1 MKQSFIL
8 FNKNLKSNISF
19 RLNICLCLRMKF
31 LFILAC
37 LFLSLIVFSQTSDS
51 IKVHF
56 LYGSKPK
63 RAFKKTESKWFGGK
77 SGGHVGI
84 EGDNGKILN
93 FLLKGKFHWF
103 ANSRNKHSTY
113 DIHSYQSFYSVL
125 GGDGVSSKKTIIT
138 IPVTNE
144 QKELFNNI
152 SNNYLSNT
160 PYDYAFVGMRCGAAA
175 HDILGQL
182 GIVKAYSYRKTYL
195 KIFYPKKL
203 RKKLL
208 KTAKEKNWPVYQE
221 EGTNNRKWER
231 D

>member
-1 MKQSFIL
+1 
-8 FNKNLKSNISF
+8 
-19 RLNICLCLRMKF
+19 MKF
-31 LFILAC
+31 LFILAFS
-37 LFLSLIVFSQTSDS
+37 FLSSVVFSQTSDS

-56 LYGSKPK
+56 LYGSVPK
-63 RAFKKTESKWFGGK
+63 KEFKQTESKWFGGK
-77 SGGHVGI
+77 LGGHVGI
-84 EGDNGKILN
+84 ESESGKILN
-93 FLLKGKFHWF
+93 FLPKGKFHWF
-103 ANSRNKHSTY
+103 AKSRNKHSTY
-113 DIHSYQSFYSVL
+113 AIHSCQSFYSIL
-125 GGDGVSSKKTIIT
+125 GGDGSSAKKIIVT
-138 IPVTNE
+138 IPVTKE

-182 GIVKAYSYRKTYL
+182 GIVKSHSYRKTYL

-208 KTAKEKNWPVYQE
+208 KTAKEKNWPVYHE
-221 EGTNNRKWER
+221 EGTNRRKWER